1 MINGTSKFGS
11 DETKMLEQLLDQAI
25 AQKASDI
32 HLVADN
38 YPVLRIDGDLK
49 YMQEY
54 AVLSSSATAQ
64 LCYAMMNERQRE
76 ILIQNRELD
85 FSFPYK
91 DDYRFRANVFYQKG
105 TIAAALR
112 TIKTEERTFE
122 QLGLPPI
129 VERFTKL
136 SHGLVLVTGPTG
148 HGKSTTLASLI
159 NTINRDRKNHIIT
172 IEDPIEFIF
181 KSGNSL
187 VEQREVPH
195 DSKNFENALRAA
207 LREDPDV
214 VLIGEMRDLETI
226 SAALTVAETG
236 HLVFGTLHTNDAAQT
251 ADRIINV
258 FPSHQQQ
265 QVRTILANVL
275 EGVLSQRLMKK
286 KGGGRIAACEIM
298 TGSMAVKSLIR
309 EGKAHQLPGVI
320 QTSAADGMIS
330 LDKSLADMVKKG
342 IIDLDEALMWA
353 IDQEN
358 LKTLIA

>member
-1 MINGTSKFGS
+1 MLNNSNKFGN
-11 DETKMLEQLLDQAI
+11 DETNLLEELLDRTI
-25 AQKASDI
+25 SDKASDL
-32 HLVADN
+32 HLVAEN
-38 YPVLRIDGDLK
+38 YPAIRVDGDLK
-49 YMQEY
+49 YLDEY
-54 AVLSSSATAQ
+54 PRLSSSSSAQ
-64 LCYAMMNERQRE
+64 IIYAMMDERQRE
-76 ILIQNRELD
+76 LLIQNRELD
-85 FSFPYK
+85 FSFAYS
-91 DDYRFRANVFYQKG
+91 DDYRFRANVFYQRG
-105 TIAAALR
+105 TLSAALR
-112 TIKTEERTFE
+112 VIKTEERTFDE
-122 QLGLPPI
+122 LGMPPI

-181 KSGNSL
+181 KSGQSL

-275 EGVLSQRLMKK
+275 EGVLSQRLLKK

-298 TGSMAVKSLIR
+298 TGNMAVKSLIR

-330 LDKSLADMVKKG
+330 LDKSLADLVKKG
-342 IIDLDEALMWA
+342 VIDLDEALMWA

-358 LKTLIA
+358 LKTLIV

>member
-11 DETKMLEQLLDQAI
+11 DETKLLEQLLDQAI
-25 AQKASDI
+25 AEKASDI
-32 HLVADN
+32 HLVAES

-49 YMQEY
+49 YMDEY
-54 AVLSSSATAQ
+54 AELSSSATAQ
-64 LCYAMMNERQRE
+64 LGYSMMNERQRE
-76 ILIQNRELD
+76 LLIQNRELD
-85 FSFPYK
+85 FSFAYK
-91 DDYRFRANVFYQKG
+91 NDYRFRANVFYQKG
-105 TIAAALR
+105 TMAVALR
-112 TIKTEERTFE
+112 TITTEERAFDE
-122 QLGLPPI
+122 LGLPPI

-159 NTINRDRKNHIIT
+159 NTINRDRSDHIIT

-181 KSGNSL
+181 KSKKSL
-187 VEQREVPH
+187 IEQREVPH
-195 DSKNFENALRAA
+195 DSKNFENALRAS

-330 LDKSLADMVKKG
+330 LDKSLADLVKKG
-342 IIDLDEALMWA
+342 VIDLDEALMWA

>member
-1 MINGTSKFGS
+1 MLSSANKFGG
-11 DETKMLEQLLDQAI
+11 DDTNLLEELLNRTI
-25 AQKASDI
+25 ADKASDL

-38 YPVLRIDGDLK
+38 YPAIRVDGDLK
-49 YMQEY
+49 YLDEY
-54 AVLSSSATAQ
+54 QKLSSSSNAQ
-64 LCYAMMNERQRE
+64 IIYALMDERQRE
-76 ILIQNRELD
+76 LLIQNRELD
-85 FSFPYK
+85 FSFAFS
-91 DDYRFRANVFYQKG
+91 DEYRFRANVFYQRG
-105 TIAAALR
+105 TLSAALR
-112 TIKTEERTFE
+112 VIKTEERTFDE
-122 QLGLPPI
+122 LGMPPI

-159 NTINRDRKNHIIT
+159 NTINRDRNDHIIT

-195 DSKNFENALRAA
+195 DTKNFENALRSA

-275 EGVLSQRLMKK
+275 
-286 KGGGRIAACEIM
+286 
-298 TGSMAVKSLIR
+298 
-309 EGKAHQLPGVI
+309 
-320 QTSAADGMIS
+320 
-330 LDKSLADMVKKG
+330 
-342 IIDLDEALMWA
+342 
-353 IDQEN
+353 
-358 LKTLIA
+358 